1 MADTE
6 VSRSSLAAAPYRN
19 VGMLVCYRAD
29 GSAVLGSFVQVGPND
44 IMTATHVAYDTRTER
59 PFERIDCFLGVDFN
73 KLVGNF
79 TGSNGQRYSG
89 SFEFQPYPVYTWT
102 PATGTVLGFPQQ
114 VFADRNNNTLTS
126 TESSSDFALLGFNQI
141 LGAGTFLGF
150 NPLETEVA
158 DAVVLGYPSGS
169 TGQIEAHTSPT
180 AYINGDANTWE
191 ALAITRPG
199 SSGGP
204 LLVNG
209 NIIGVSSAGSVTT
222 SIWGNVRNV
231 YPEIVSAIVQN
242 QTLLPRGSSAS
253 VLPNF
258 FDFSALADSRDQAL
272 TGFAVADT
280 LAGGGGNDTL
290 TGGGGDDSLDGGT
303 GDDRLD
309 GGDGNDTLTGGP
321 GSDTLIG
328 GLGNDTFIVDSGTDV
343 VTDLA
348 TGDVLVVRASAV
360 ADVTVSN
367 AFRADT
373 RTINAGVINLVTSGF
388 DVDLSLAGSTAGFK
402 VTNVGA
408 GATLVASASND
419 MLIGGAGAD
428 TLVVTSGGNDSIDG
442 GSGNDTISG
451 ASAGD
456 TVDGG
461 DGTDTLAIAA
471 EGSYTAAPDNALLNI
486 ETVAASSGAT
496 TISLALQTEAFS
508 LLGAAGNDTLTG
520 GSGDDL
526 LQGGAGNDLLQGGL
540 GNDTLIGGA
549 GVDTLIG
556 GDGRD
561 RFYFDAPRGVP
572 ANTDVVTGFV
582 AGIDTL
588 VLDSQAFSRLPLGKV
603 ASSNFVIKSNG
614 KASSSKSYLIYTG
627 KQLLY
632 DADGTGKAFSPV
644 VVAQLQVVGKLK
656 YTDFLVVDQASQ
668 L

>member
-1 MADTE
+1 MADIE
-6 VSRSSLAAAPYRN
+6 VSRSSLTSSPYRD

-29 GSAVLGSFVQVGPND
+29 GSAVLGSCAQVGPND
-44 IMTATHVAYDTRTER
+44 ILTATHVAFDSQTEQ

-73 KLVGNF
+73 KIVGSF
-79 TGSNGQRYSG
+79 TGSNGLRYTG
-89 SFEFQPYPVYTWT
+89 SLEFQPYPTYTWT
-102 PATGTVLGFPQQ
+102 PTTGTIVGFPQQ
-114 VFADRNNNTLTS
+114 VFADRNNNTLS
-126 TESSSDFALLGFNQI
+126 SVESSSDFALLGFKQL
-141 LGAGTFLGF
+141 LGDGTCLGF
-150 NPLETEVA
+150 NPLATQVP
-158 DAVVLGYPSGS
+158 DALVLGYPSGS
-169 TGQIEAHTSPT
+169 TGLIEAQAALT
-180 AYINGDANTWE
+180 AYIDGDANTWE
-191 ALAITRPG
+191 APAITRPG

-231 YPEIVSAIVQN
+231 YPEIASAIAHN
-242 QTLLPRGSSAS
+242 DNLLPQGTP
-253 VLPNF
+253 LPALSNF
-258 FDFSALADSRDQAL
+258 FDFSALADASDQAL
-272 TGFAVADT
+272 NGFSMADT
-280 LAGGGGNDTL
+280 LAGGGGNDTI

-309 GGDGNDTLTGGP
+309 GGDGNDTLTGGA

-328 GLGNDTFIVDSGTDV
+328 GLGSDSFIVDSGIDT

-348 TGDVLVVRASAV
+348 SGDALVVRSGAF
-360 ADVTVSN
+360 ADVTVTN
-367 AFRADT
+367 VFRADP
-373 RTINAGVINLVTSGF
+373 RTTNAGTANLVTPGF
-388 DVDLSLAGSTAGFK
+388 DVDLSLTGGTTGFK

-408 GATLVASASND
+408 GATLVDSANSD
-419 MLIGGAGAD
+419 TLMGGAGND
-428 TLVVTSGGNDSIDG
+428 TFVVNTGGNDSIDG
-442 GSGNDTISG
+442 GAGNDTISG

-456 TVDGG
+456 LVNGG
-461 DGTDTLAIAA
+461 DGTDTLIVVAG
-471 EGSYTAAPDNALLNI
+471 GSYTGAPDDVLLNI

-496 TISLALQTEAFS
+496 TISLALQTEGFA
-508 LLGAAGNDTLTG
+508 LWGATGNDTLIG

-540 GNDTLIGGA
+540 GNDTLIGDA
-549 GVDTLIG
+549 GVDTLVG

-561 RFYFDAPRGVP
+561 WFCFDAFPGVP

-588 VLDSQAFSRLPLGKV
+588 VLDSQAFSRLPLGKI

-632 DADGTGKAFSPV
+632 DADGTGKAFSPL